1 MTIEQAQKLQESVAK
16 ECIALTAVCGPG
28 VDCTIGKQAV
38 PIIGKAWGIPEEDT
52 HRLISA
58 IHLERAFAE
67 AGASES
73 VYPECEL
80 PINPTGSQTLETI
93 WGLFETATRLDTQA
107 DRKHLLDTAI
117 EIAQCQNLEDWIR
130 K

>member
-16 ECIALTAVCGPG
+16 ECIALMAVCGTG
-28 VDCTIGKQAV
+28 VDCSLGEQAV
-38 PIIGKAWGIPEEDT
+38 PLIGKAWGIPEEDT
-52 HRLISA
+52 QRYIRA
-58 IHLERAFAE
+58 IRQERAFAE
-67 AGASES
+67 AGSSES

-93 WGLFETATRLDTQA
+93 WGLFETAARLDTQA
-107 DRKHLLDTAI
+107 ERKHMLDTAI